1 MIEVDLVTNQV
12 VHLVAAPGRLYTP
25 LSVASLNRHNNISSA
40 AQIRQ
45 DEALSGDD

>member
-25 LSVASLNRHNNISSA
+25 LSVSSLNRHNTRSA

-45 DEALSGDD
+45 DEALPGDD